1 MDDNKILVS
10 EKTPHSTKKSFKY
23 FIEYN
28 NINVIRPLCIKILK
42 MIGFAKCFKDGKTMS
57 YKSIHNRVLKKYI
70 KYGKK

>member
-28 NINVIRPLCIKILK
+28 DTNVIRPLCIKILQ
-42 MIGFAKCFKDGKTMS
+42 MIGFAKCFKHGETMS
-57 YKSIHNRVLKKYI
+57 FKSIHNRVLKKYI

>member
-28 NINVIRPLCIKILK
+28 DINVIRPLCIKILQ
-42 MIGFAKCFKDGKTMS
+42 MIGFAKCFKHGETMS
-57 YKSIHNRVLKKYI
+57 FKSIHNRVLKKYI